1 MDVYELFQQIENRIA
16 IAESVRMIGSKRAEK
31 ADLSMLDE
39 QMAHS
44 IIRKKIKGYVHS
56 VSAFMQNPEKSE
68 RQPHLLV
75 ARKAQISRAHC
86 PKWIFHC
93 DLALRKSRLNNPNH
107 PPNGWLGF
115 EKQICSGSAILPALE
130 LRVLNGFGILDAH
143 LFKLSNEGVK
153 IGFGIE

>member
-1 MDVYELFQQIENRIA
+1 MNRYASAFTLEYRAVDTMDVYELFQQIENRIA

-68 RQPHLLV
+68 RQPHPLV
-75 ARKAQISRAHC
+75 ARKAQISRARC
-86 PKWIFHC
+86 PKWIF
-93 DLALRKSRLNNPNH
+93 
-107 PPNGWLGF
+107 
-115 EKQICSGSAILPALE
+115 IAIY
-130 LRVLNGFGILDAH
+130 H
-143 LFKLSNEGVK
+143 
-153 IGFGIE
+153 